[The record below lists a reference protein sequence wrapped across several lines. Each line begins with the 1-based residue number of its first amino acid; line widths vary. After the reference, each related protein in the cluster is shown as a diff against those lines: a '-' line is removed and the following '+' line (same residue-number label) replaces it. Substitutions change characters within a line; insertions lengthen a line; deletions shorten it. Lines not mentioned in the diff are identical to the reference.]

1 MHHLRFII
9 ILLLLAVLLP
19 FTYGG
24 CYVAFSSGNT
34 TRRNDDDRQ
43 FTGIVVSKTSKA
55 TIDSHNAVPLS
66 AGALS
71 GGLGPQDP
79 PESDSDQMPGKSP
92 REAFR
97 ILQLPLILA
106 DALRQIEPA
115 PLLIYFSRSNSIR
128 NSGEIE
134 GSCGGSY
141 SYSLQLNRK
150 TEIFSAWLVFEN
162 YCSAGLSITGN
173 TEIEGS
179 FQPGSGEFVSATF
192 YFENISDG
200 AHSLDGEISMDF
212 SDSPILANFNAYS
225 TDEHNGK
232 VYWIKDY
239 SLNLFEFGGH
249 VEIEVFGTF
258 YHPDFGYVI
267 VTTSEPFILHDDDSR
282 PAAGRMMIYGDH
294 NTSAQFM
301 ALDHLHY
308 GIEADSAGDGI
319 FDWDSG
325 ILNWT
330 EAQPG

>member
-1 MHHLRFII
+1 MHYLRFITF
-9 ILLLLAVLLP
+9 LLLLAMVLP

-24 CYVAFSSGNT
+24 CYATYGGST
-34 TRRNDDDRQ
+34 TRHDDEDTQ
-43 FTGIVVSKTSKA
+43 FTGIIVSNTSKA
-55 TIDSHNAVPLS
+55 TIDSRNAVPLS
-66 AGALS
+66 TAALS
-71 GGLGPQDP
+71 GGLRPQDP
-79 PESDSDQMPGKSP
+79 PNSDSDQTPGKFSQ
-92 REAFR
+92 EASR

-115 PLLIYFSRSNSIR
+115 PLLIYFNRSDLIR
-128 NSGEIE
+128 ANGQFE

-150 TEIFSAWLVFEN
+150 TEIFSAWLAFEN
-162 YCSAGLSITGN
+162 YCTAGLSIAGN

-179 FQPGSGEFVSATF
+179 FQPASGEFISATF

-200 AHSLDGEISMDF
+200 AHSLEGEISMDF

-225 TDEHNGK
+225 TDEHDGQ

-239 SLNLFEFGGH
+239 SLNLFEFAGR

-258 YHPDFGYVI
+258 YHPDYGYVI
-267 VTTSEPFILHDDDSR
+267 LTTSEPFILYDDDSR
-282 PAAGRMMIYGDH
+282 PAAGRMMIYGDQ

-301 ALDHLHY
+301 AFDHLHY

-330 EAQPG
+330 DTTSG

>member
-1 MHHLRFII
+1 MHYLRFITF
-9 ILLLLAVLLP
+9 LLLLAIVLP

-24 CYVAFSSGNT
+24 CYTSWGGST
-34 TRRNDDDRQ
+34 TRRDDDDTQ
-43 FTGIVVSKTSKA
+43 FTGIVVSNTSKA

-71 GGLGPQDP
+71 GGLGPRDAS
-79 PESDSDQMPGKSP
+79 ESDSGQTPGQSS

-115 PLLIYFSRSNSIR
+115 PLLIYFNRSDLIR
-128 NSGEIE
+128 SDGQIE
-134 GSCGGSY
+134 GGCGGSY

-150 TEIFSAWLVFEN
+150 TEMFSAWLAFEN
-162 YCSAGLSITGN
+162 YCSAGLSIAGN

-212 SDSPILANFNAYS
+212 SDSPILVNFNAYS
-225 TDEHNGK
+225 TDERDGQ
-232 VYWIKDY
+232 VYWINDY
-239 SLNLFEFGGH
+239 SLNLFEFPGR

-258 YHPDFGYVI
+258 YHPDYGYVI
-267 VTTSEPFILHDDDSR
+267 VTTSEPFIWHDDENR
-282 PAAGRMMIYGDH
+282 PAAGRVMIYGDH

-301 ALDHLHY
+301 AFDHLHY

-325 ILNWT
+325 ILNWIV
-330 EAQPG
+330 ALSG